1 MPEAVQI
8 ALEALLVVGVLG
20 GITVAPF
27 LLLGLIARHRAPD
40 RPEIAERLLR
50 RSAQVATGLGL
61 ITALYPLVAVL
72 GGHAVTSGLWSLLAA
87 GLLLI
92 ALGRIIARD
101 RGA

>member
-1 MPEAVQI
+1 MPEALQI
-8 ALEALLVVGVLG
+8 ALGALLVVGVLG
-20 GITVAPF
+20 GIAAGPF

-40 RPEIAERLLR
+40 RPEIADRLLR

-61 ITALYPLVAVL
+61 ITALYPVVAVL
-72 GGHAVTSGLWSLLAA
+72 GGHAVTYGLWTLLTA

-92 ALGRIIARD
+92 ALGRVLARV